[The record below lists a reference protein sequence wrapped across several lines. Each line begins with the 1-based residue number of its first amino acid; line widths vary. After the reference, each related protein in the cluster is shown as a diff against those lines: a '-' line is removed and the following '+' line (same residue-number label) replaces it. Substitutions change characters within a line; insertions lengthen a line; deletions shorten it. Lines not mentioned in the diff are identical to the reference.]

1 MYDTALA
8 VAWLVDRENKK
19 RIDNMKKIILA
30 SASPRR
36 RELLKQAGFSFE
48 VMVSQADE
56 TITEKTPE
64 AMVKELSGRKARAVA
79 QALAKGNLV
88 IGADT
93 LVVMD
98 GRILGKPTDEIDAF
112 RMLKELSGHT
122 HQVYTGVTL
131 LGETDEGRVEKV
143 FVEKTDVTMY
153 PMTDEEIQA
162 YIGTGEPMDKAGA
175 YGIQGRAAVF
185 VKEIKGDYNNVVGLP
200 IARLYQEIREWLM
213 EE

>member
-1 MYDTALA
+1 
-8 VAWLVDRENKK
+8 
-19 RIDNMKKIILA
+19 MKKIILA